1 MPYLTYEEYKNP
13 NVEEETFDELLEKA
27 STLLDHITNN
37 FYVKNN
43 IAADTEWRAL
53 KFKQAL
59 KAQIDY
65 FVEVGSTTFEG
76 INQEPQSF
84 SAGRTSVTNT
94 SRYSMKGSNKSK
106 SLIAE
111 EVYIHL
117 AGTGLLFAG
126 VGSL

>member
-1 MPYLTYEEYKNP
+1 MPYLTYEEFKNP
-13 NVEEETFDELLEKA
+13 NVDEETFDELLEKA
-27 STLLDHITNN
+27 SALLDHITNN

>member
-27 STLLDHITNN
+27 SALLDHITNN

>member
-1 MPYLTYEEYKNP
+1 MPYLTYKEFGSSTID
-13 NVEEETFDELLEKA
+13 EETFDELLEKA
-27 STLLDHITNN
+27 SALLDHITNN

-43 IAADTEWRAL
+43 IAADTEWRAK

-59 KAQIDY
+59 KSQIEY
-65 FVEVGSTTFEG
+65 FVEAGSSTFEG
-76 INQEPQSF
+76 LNKEPQSF

-94 SRYSMKGSNKSK
+94 SRYNTRGSNESK
-106 SLIAE
+106 PLIAE

-117 AGTGLLFAG
+117 NGTGLLYSG

>member
-1 MPYLTYEEYKNP
+1 MPYLTYEEFKNP
-13 NVEEETFDELLEKA
+13 NVDEETFDELLVKA
-27 STLLDHITNN
+27 SALLDHITNN